1 MNKRFL
7 SLMLLGLTA
16 LALVACSGGSDD
28 EETAPEPTSSQPVAT
43 ATALTAPT
51 ATARPAAV
59 PTATSG
65 AAGAGSDA
73 GTGTLEVR
81 VTDAPDP
88 SITAVYVTTDNIE
101 VSIAGEGRLT
111 VIDEEIT
118 FELLALE
125 GVEAVLGTAELPAGK
140 YTQVRLSVPEVQIEK
155 DGELVTAEVPSGT
168 IKLVGNFELV
178 AGETTFISLDFEVDK
193 SLVDRQ
199 RQGFLFKPVIKL
211 TVGEPGDRGSRTV
224 ALPGKPETADAT
236 AVPVPTQ
243 VPTPTPTP
251 PAQVPATTTP
261 VPPTA
266 TPQPTATP
274 TATPDALGAFF
285 LDILDPVEGDA
296 IVSVNTFEVVGRTSV
311 DALVSVG
318 DEFVDV
324 AIDGT
329 FTRTVTLDEGPN
341 IVEVVASTAAGD
353 TDSIVLIIIYE
364 PAA

>member
-1 MNKRFL
+1 VPTPTN
-7 SLMLLGLTA
+7 SA
-16 LALVACSGGSDD
+16 SDD
-28 EETAPEPTSSQPVAT
+28 GD
-43 ATALTAPT
+43 
-51 ATARPAAV
+51 AAV
-59 PTATSG
+59 GPGTY
-65 AAGAGSDA
+65 A

-101 VSIAGEGRLT
+101 VSIAGEGWLT

-140 YTQVRLSVPEVQIEK
+140 YTQVRLPVPEVQIEK

-168 IKLVGNFELV
+168 IKLVGNFELA

-211 TVGEPGDRGSRTV
+211 AVGEPGEKGSRTV

-236 AVPVPTQ
+236 AVPVTTQ

-251 PAQVPATTTP
+251 PAPAVPSTATP
-261 VPPTA
+261 VP
-266 TPQPTATP
+266 PTATP
-274 TATPDALGAFF
+274 TATPDAVGVFF
-285 LDILDPVEGDA
+285 LDILEPADGEDF
-296 IVSVNTFEVVGRTSV
+296 VSTNTYEIVGRTSV
-311 DALVSVG
+311 DALVSVN
-318 DEFVDV
+318 DTFVDV
-324 AIDGT
+324 AVDGT
-329 FTRTVTLDEGPN
+329 FTLTIILDEGPN
-341 IVEVVASTAAGD
+341 IVDVVASTAAGD
-353 TDSIVLIIIYE
+353 QSSIALIIIFD

>member
-1 MNKRFL
+1 MNKRLL

-16 LALVACSGGSDD
+16 LALVACSGGGD
-28 EETAPEPTSSQPVAT
+28 EEESGLDSSPVAT
-43 ATALTAPT
+43 ATTPT
-51 ATARPAAV
+51 ATTKPAAV
-59 PTATSG
+59 PTPTSSATG
-65 AAGAGSDA
+65 GPGTDA

-101 VSIAGEGRLT
+101 VSIAGEGWLT

-155 DGELVTAEVPSGT
+155 DGELITAEVPGDT
-168 IKLVGNFELV
+168 IKLVGNFEL
-178 AGETTFISLDFEVDK
+178 ADDQTTFISLDFEVDK

-211 TVGEPGDRGSRTV
+211 AVGEPGEIGSRTV
-224 ALPGKPETADAT
+224 ALPGKPEAAEAT
-236 AVPVPTQ
+236 AIVVPTPPTPATPTQ
-243 VPTPTPTP
+243 VP
-251 PAQVPATTTP
+251 A
-261 VPPTA
+261 TA
-266 TPQPTATP
+266 TPEPTATP

-285 LDILDPVEGDA
+285 LDMLDPAEGEA

-341 IVEVVASTAAGD
+341 EVEVVASTAAGE

>member
-16 LALVACSGGSDD
+16 LALVACSGGDDD
-28 EETAPEPTSSQPVAT
+28 EGTAPEPTQPVP
-43 ATALTAPT
+43 TAPT
-51 ATARPAAV
+51 PTTAPAAV
-59 PTATSG
+59 PTPTSS
-65 AAGAGSDA
+65 ASDGSA
-73 GTGTLEVR
+73 VGGSGTISGTGTLEVR

-101 VSIAGEGRLT
+101 VSIAGEGWLT

-168 IKLVGNFELV
+168 IKLVGNFELA
-178 AGETTFISLDFEVDK
+178 AGETTFISLDFDVDK

-211 TVGEPGDRGSRTV
+211 AVGEPGESGSRTV
-224 ALPGKPETADAT
+224 ALPGKPETAVAT
-236 AVPVPTQ
+236 AVAVPTMA
-243 VPTPTPTP
+243 PTPTP
-251 PAQVPATTTP
+251 PAVPTQVPATATP

-329 FTRTVTLDEGPN
+329 FTATVTLDEGPN